1 MADAPE
7 IPEAKNPFDKRVAI
21 SIAILAMLLSFITNH
36 GDDANT
42 ESLRLTTEA
51 ANQWAYYQAQSL
63 KEHFSD
69 QEIDILGTLSTNAVD
84 PAKRDAVMALAKIE
98 KANYEKKRTEATERA
113 HTLEKEVRYQLAVN
127 KRCDLAQLI
136 LQVAVIICSL
146 GILSKSHWFW
156 YKGLLLG
163 AIGMVIGGSAWLVPA
178 EVNGAEEVPASAPAS
193 IPATAPA
200 GGKPLES
207 SAATGSAPTP

>member
-1 MADAPE
+1 
-7 IPEAKNPFDKRVAI
+7 
-21 SIAILAMLLSFITNH
+21 
-36 GDDANT
+36 
-42 ESLRLTTEA
+42 
-51 ANQWAYYQAQSL
+51 
-63 KEHFSD
+63 
-69 QEIDILGTLSTNAVD
+69 
-84 PAKRDAVMALAKIE
+84 
-98 KANYEKKRTEATERA
+98 
-113 HTLEKEVRYQLAVN
+113 
-127 KRCDLAQLI
+127 
-136 LQVAVIICSL
+136 VIICSL